1 MAHVPDL
8 FLYNLQTKN
17 DLHTNKL
24 FKKSKG
30 RLIFCDT
37 CKLYAIQIIRTQIY
51 VLSAFVL
58 PEQSWVATTETAED
72 VKPKTLSAS
81 L

>member
-1 MAHVPDL
+1 MPDL
-8 FLYNLQTKN
+8 FLYNLQTNN

-37 CKLYAIQIIRTQIY
+37 CKLYKLVQTLKADLKIKNSKNII
-51 VLSAFVL
+51 LAFTFNIVYL
-58 PEQSWVATTETAED
+58 LIFKCKYQ
-72 VKPKTLSAS
+72 
-81 L
+81 